1 MMKDDNKQLYNF
13 KYQIRTPNK
22 KLLIGELIQKNGAIF
37 LFVKCRGKTDMISIR
52 ELDKIINMSYEH

>member
-37 LFVKCRGKTDMISIR
+37 LFVKCYK
-52 ELDKIINMSYEH
+52 LQDKHAHFLSNKYVQI